1 MLNFVRSEP
10 KKAAP
15 KPKST
20 SPEERREISSYV
32 TSIKVRKAAAEIL
45 KMQEG
50 DYLSYQ
56 KTADGQIYIHKSEE
70 GKGSKLAKGFTFNNM
85 GLRREFLR
93 LAGLDPNETKQHHL
107 IFNVGTPYDNPTLVG
122 FNENDEPI
130 YSETEVTS
138 YFPLT
143 FKEEAPIITRA
154 KKDSSDEGEDDYT
167 EDEDDDLE
175 EVDSNLQATPGA
187 PSTKVGLED
196 LS

>member
-10 KKAAP
+10 KKTAP

-20 SPEERREISSYV
+20 SPEERLEISSYV
-32 TSIKVRKAAAEIL
+32 TSIKVRKAAADAL
-45 KMQEG
+45 KMKEG

-56 KTADGQIYIHKSEE
+56 KTSDGCIYIYKSQE

-107 IFNVGTPYDNPTLVG
+107 VFNVGKPYSNPTLVG

-130 YSETEVTS
+130 YSETETTE
-138 YFPLT
+138 YYELT
-143 FKEEAPIITRA
+143 FKEEAPIITRT

-175 EVDSNLQATPGA
+175 EVTGDLSPAPGA
-187 PSTKVGLED
+187 TSTKIGLED